1 MCPPSHALARR
12 PAMVHGMTSDLIV
25 TLTAPDV
32 FLGDLAQESI
42 AASVYV
48 LVRQGA
54 GLRPALAADLRGS
67 VLLRF
72 ADDYSAVRIDFR
84 GDEILVED
92 AAIAE
97 DRAHDLEI
105 VGRLGD
111 VNALIASPLAG
122 GLPKPT
128 SARGRQALA
137 RLADGRV
144 DFIGTLSLAR
154 KVLMLLAVDAPAA
167 ADGRRARRARELRRK
182 TV

>member
-1 MCPPSHALARR
+1 MSAPEEVLLPPAVHLGVLA
-12 PAMVHGMTSDLIV
+12 D
-25 TLTAPDV
+25 
-32 FLGDLAQESI
+32 ESI

-48 LVRQGA
+48 LVRHGA
-54 GLRPALAADLRGS
+54 LLRPALAAELRGS
-67 VLLRF
+67 VVLRF

-84 GDEILVED
+84 GDEIHVED
-92 AAIAE
+92 ARDLE

-128 SARGRQALA
+128 SRRGRAALA

-144 DFIGTLSLAR
+144 DFIGALGLAR
-154 KVLMLLAVDAPAA
+154 KVLMLLAVDSAA
-167 ADGRRARRARELRRK
+167 SADTRRARREREQRTAGEVTDQLG
-182 TV
+182 